1 MIERAIILKIQKE
14 QPNVQLFIKLILMI
28 NRIYYPQMIAITV
41 FSSTLLLFLNV
52 SICKVASTIRARF
65 AQVTQ
70 NPLCVFSLLGNL
82 DGDSA
87 SPFPRFLTQQAVF
100 FGFYIEYS
108 RSVMVPITRKD
119 KTWQDQKSKRN

>member
-52 SICKVASTIRARF
+52 SMQI
-65 AQVTQ
+65 
-70 NPLCVFSLLGNL
+70 LLERY
-82 DGDSA
+82 A
-87 SPFPRFLTQQAVF
+87 
-100 FGFYIEYS
+100 YS
-108 RSVMVPITRKD
+108 EISGTSILI
-119 KTWQDQKSKRN
+119 

>member
-52 SICKVASTIRARF
+52 SI
-65 AQVTQ
+65 
-70 NPLCVFSLLGNL
+70 
-82 DGDSA
+82 
-87 SPFPRFLTQQAVF
+87 
-100 FGFYIEYS
+100 YINSRYYYS
-108 RSVMVPITRKD
+108 IFCIME
-119 KTWQDQKSKRN
+119 KRYKIKR

>member
-52 SICKVASTIRARF
+52 SIYYYVYIF
-65 AQVTQ
+65 
-70 NPLCVFSLLGNL
+70 LLMQKGN
-82 DGDSA
+82 
-87 SPFPRFLTQQAVF
+87 
-100 FGFYIEYS
+100 E
-108 RSVMVPITRKD
+108 K
-119 KTWQDQKSKRN
+119 

>member
-52 SICKVASTIRARF
+52 SIYYYVYIFLLMQTIFISMLSIWCQELSEQYAEPAIR
-65 AQVTQ
+65 
-70 NPLCVFSLLGNL
+70 
-82 DGDSA
+82 
-87 SPFPRFLTQQAVF
+87 
-100 FGFYIEYS
+100 
-108 RSVMVPITRKD
+108 
-119 KTWQDQKSKRN
+119 

>member
-52 SICKVASTIRARF
+52 SI
-65 AQVTQ
+65 
-70 NPLCVFSLLGNL
+70 
-82 DGDSA
+82 SA
-87 SPFPRFLTQQAVF
+87 
-100 FGFYIEYS
+100 GC
-108 RSVMVPITRKD
+108 
-119 KTWQDQKSKRN
+119 

>member
-52 SICKVASTIRARF
+52 SIYYYVYIFLLMQTIFISICIFRKNCASVPEERSAI
-65 AQVTQ
+65 
-70 NPLCVFSLLGNL
+70 PLQTEQS
-82 DGDSA
+82 SA
-87 SPFPRFLTQQAVF
+87 
-100 FGFYIEYS
+100 G
-108 RSVMVPITRKD
+108 
-119 KTWQDQKSKRN
+119 